1 MGIHAEVNIP
11 LKALN
16 CQTHTAFTMIEQLII
31 STQRQ
36 QLTVRCAH
44 IKIIIPTVVKTIRCM
59 NTYIH
64 LIALSIASD
73 NGLYFVPPPLALL
86 SARVSLSKK
95 CLLVCSRAELH
106 SCTLRVIFVYGPQ
119 SNKQKILSQVQSSMC
134 KHNDT

>member
-1 MGIHAEVNIP
+1 MHAIIGIHAGVNIP

-16 CQTHTAFTMIEQLII
+16 CQTHTPFTMIEQLII

-36 QLTVRCAH
+36 QLTVRRAH

-59 NTYIH
+59 NTYIP

-95 CLLVCSRAELH
+95 CLLVRSQL
-106 SCTLRVIFVYGPQ
+106 SCTAAL
-119 SNKQKILSQVQSSMC
+119 
-134 KHNDT
+134 